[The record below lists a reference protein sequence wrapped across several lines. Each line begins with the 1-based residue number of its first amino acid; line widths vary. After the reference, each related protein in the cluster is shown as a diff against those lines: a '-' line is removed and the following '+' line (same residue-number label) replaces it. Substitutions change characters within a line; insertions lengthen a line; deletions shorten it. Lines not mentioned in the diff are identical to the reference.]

1 MFLDPDPLAPVAVSI
16 SPIDVSA
23 MVGVELAVDCEG
35 DLLDASG
42 NGFDLTATL
51 APEYLEIDGKLGLWS
66 RASQSILMVAGVG
79 DYPALQ
85 LYGAATFHALV
96 FASDQVL
103 GAGAIVLNFS
113 GTGETE
119 PANAL
124 YSLEI
129 LTTGQLSYFHE
140 HGAGV
145 DDRVT
150 LEWGP
155 PVGRWALLTVTRRP
169 GAVSGVDCVSYLNG
183 AQIDAWSEA
192 DAPTGGTAAQFKCS
206 GVVGLLGGWV
216 IANAEQS
223 AADVLAVAE
232 QVGVA

>member
-1 MFLDPDPLAPVAVSI
+1 MFLDPEESNASPLVI

-23 MVGVELAVDCEG
+23 MVGVKLAVDCEG
-35 DLLDASG
+35 DLLDSSG
-42 NGFDLTATL
+42 NGFNLLATI

-66 RASQSILMVAGVG
+66 RASQSIVMVSGIG
-79 DYPALQ
+79 DYADLK
-85 LYGAATFHALV
+85 LYGAATFHALIFV
-96 FASDQVL
+96 ADQIL
-103 GAGAIVLNFS
+103 GSTAIVLNFS

-119 PANAL
+119 AANTL
-124 YSLEI
+124 YSLEQQ
-129 LTTGQLSYFHE
+129 TTGQLSYFHE

-150 LEWGP
+150 LEWFP
-155 PVGRWALLTVTRRP
+155 PVGRWGLLTVTRRP
-169 GAVSGVDCVSYLNG
+169 GAVSGVDCVAYLNG

-192 DAPTGGTAAQFKCS
+192 DAPTGGTAAQIKSS
-206 GVVGLLGGWV
+206 GFAGLLGGFV
-216 IANAEQS
+216 ITNAEQS